1 MRSGFV
7 GVIGRPNVGKS
18 TLINHIVGK
27 KIAITS
33 SKPQTTRNIIQGIYN
48 EEDTQIVFVDTPGIH
63 KPNHKLGKYL
73 NEQAYY
79 TTGDTDLLLF
89 LVDASVS
96 LGRGDLYVLEKL
108 KQANKPVIL
117 VLNKIDKLTND
128 QILLKINEYKDL
140 YDFNEIV
147 PVSAMKNKNIDTLIK
162 VIKNYLP
169 DEIQYYDKNDVT
181 NKPLTFTISEIVREK
196 VFELTDEEVP
206 HSLTCIVEN
215 MEKNNNSYLIQVAI
229 IVDRDSLKKI
239 VIGKNGSKLKEVGIR
254 ARKELEELLNKKIY
268 LETYVKTIKNWRDRE
283 KYLQEFGFEDF
294 KGE

>member
-96 LGRGDLYVLEKL
+96 LGRGDMYVLEKL

-140 YDFNEIV
+140 YEFNEIV

-254 ARKELEELLNKKIY
+254 ARKELEQLLNKKIY
-268 LETYVKTIKNWRDRE
+268 LETYVKTIKNWRDKE

-294 KGE
+294 KSE